1 MRREITPEDAT
12 DRLTTLL
19 QWRPRSRPVA
29 MMIASALISASAA
42 LLLRAQLP
50 ELLLVLAIGAVV
62 GGVLVLTGQHESLA
76 PLVPVLLAAFVSAV
90 AFGAGRLGVSGARPV
105 PILIAGLVILLPG
118 WRLTVAMT
126 ELAQGHWTSGAGRF
140 LAAITTLLL
149 LIVGVVVG
157 QQATQTA
164 HDARLV
170 LPAVTSVPAW
180 VRVLSP
186 LAAGAAMTVL
196 FFARRRD
203 GVLITLVCIVT
214 SIVAYL
220 GGSWLGSTAGAFVGA
235 FTATAAGT
243 LLARHF
249 RLPYS
254 ILQQP
259 ATVLLVPGSIGFLSF
274 GSLVDRDVNSA
285 IQTGFQMLFV
295 ALTLALG
302 AMAAQVALRPL
313 TLRSL
318 DHA

>member
-1 MRREITPEDAT
+1 V
-12 DRLTTLL
+12 
-19 QWRPRSRPVA
+19 PV
-29 MMIASALISASAA
+29 
-42 LLLRAQLP
+42 
-50 ELLLVLAIGAVV
+50 VLAAI
-62 GGVLVLTGQHESLA
+62 
-76 PLVPVLLAAFVSAV
+76 VSAV
-90 AFGAGRLGVSGARPV
+90 AFGATRLGVSGARPV
-105 PILIAGLVILLPG
+105 PVLIASLVILLPG

-157 QQATQTA
+157 QQATPTA
-164 HDARLV
+164 EDARLV
-170 LPAVTSVPAW
+170 LPAVTSVPGW

-186 LAAGAAMTVL
+186 LAAGAAMTIL
-196 FFARRRD
+196 FFARPKD
-203 GVLITLVCIVT
+203 GILITLVCIVT
-214 SIVAYL
+214 SHVAYL
-220 GGSWLGSTAGAFVGA
+220 GGRWLGSTAGAFVGA

-243 LLARHF
+243 LLARHY

-259 ATVLLVPGSIGFLSF
+259 ATVLLVPGAIGFLSF

-285 IQTGFQMLFV
+285 IQTGYQMLFV

-302 AMAAQVALRPL
+302 AMSAQVALRPL

-318 DHA
+318 DRA

>member
-1 MRREITPEDAT
+1 
-12 DRLTTLL
+12 
-19 QWRPRSRPVA
+19 
-29 MMIASALISASAA
+29 
-42 LLLRAQLP
+42 
-50 ELLLVLAIGAVV
+50 
-62 GGVLVLTGQHESLA
+62 
-76 PLVPVLLAAFVSAV
+76 
-90 AFGAGRLGVSGARPV
+90 VSGARPV
-105 PILIAGLVILLPG
+105 PILIASLVILLPG

-140 LAAITTLLL
+140 LAGITTLLL

-157 QQATQTA
+157 QQTVQTA
-164 HDARLV
+164 GDARLV
-170 LPAVTSVPAW
+170 LPTVASVPTW

-186 LAAGAAMTVL
+186 LAAGVAMTLL
-196 FFARRRD
+196 FSARRKD

-214 SIVAYL
+214 SLVAYL
-220 GGSWLGSTAGAFVGA
+220 GGSWLGATAGAFVGA

-274 GSLVDRDVNSA
+274 GSLLDRDVNSA

-302 AMAAQVALRPL
+302 AMSAQVALRPL

-318 DHA
+318 DRA